1 MAAVVSAI
9 DAAASVL
16 RPGVQGWMV
25 DAAAREAI
33 VAAGYPEYMHAVGH
47 QVGRFAH
54 DGGTLLGPQW
64 ERYGNAPDGVVEARE
79 VYTLE
84 LGVELPHAGI
94 VSIEEM
100 VIVTASGCEFL
111 TVRQTEMRLLQR

>member
-1 MAAVVSAI
+1 
-9 DAAASVL
+9 
-16 RPGVQGWMV
+16 MV

-84 LGVELPHAGI
+84 LGVELPNAGI

-111 TVRQTEMRLLQR
+111 TVRQTEMWLLQR